1 MSICTCP
8 KCSHTTEIINTI
20 DFKTFGC
27 SNCGHVFTFQNSNSE
42 NYSFSSYK
50 NTQNMLSIGLKG
62 TFDNEIFEVVAVIV
76 KNLGW
81 YTYSREYTLQSQ
93 SGKFIYLSE
102 CNGHWIKLKEIDD
115 LDLKKFNRLDI
126 YYNNI
131 TYKKYD
137 NSKTDIV
144 YLAGFYDFQIKTSKV
159 YASEFICPP
168 YILSMDDFGGDH
180 VYHGEHI
187 TKNEIEKIF
196 KVNNLPSRS
205 SVGIVQPF
213 YVDFADTAK
222 IFIATIIFILL
233 IYILW
238 GQSSSQ
244 TVLST
249 SLNIDTYK
257 NKEYVS
263 PSFEFTGGASPLTIE
278 INAPVDN
285 SWAYTG
291 VSLVNENT
299 SEEQFAEQDIEY
311 YHGSS
316 GGESW
321 TEGRTNESFSFC
333 GVEPGKYHLAFTTSA
348 EERPNYIPP
357 GATYDPNQPITN
369 ESVNPSLEMSIKAT
383 LEKTPFWNVGFC
395 MLILAGGIVLLFGL
409 KYIFEVSRWN
419 DSSYS
424 PYKSEES

>member
-8 KCSHTTEIINTI
+8 ECSHTTEIINKI

-27 SNCGHVFTFQNSNSE
+27 SNCGHVFTFQNATSE

-62 TFDNEIFEVVAVIV
+62 TFDNEMFEVVAVIV

-81 YTYSREYTLQSQ
+81 YNYSREYTLQSQ

-115 LDLKKFNRLDI
+115 LNLKQFNRLDI

-137 NSKTDIV
+137 DSKTDII

-159 YASEFICPP
+159 HASEFICPP

-196 KVNNLPSRS
+196 KINNLSSRS

-222 IFIATIIFILL
+222 IFIATIIFMLL

-238 GQSSSQ
+238 GQSSTQ

-321 TEGRTNESFSFC
+321 TEGSTNEKFSFC

-348 EERPNYIPP
+348 EERVTYIPP
-357 GATYDPNQPITN
+357 GTTYETNQPIST
-369 ESVNPSLEMSIKAT
+369 ESANPSLEMSIKAT

-409 KYIFEVSRWN
+409 KYIFEVSRWS

>member
-1 MSICTCP
+1 MSVCTCP

-27 SNCGHVFTFQNSNSE
+27 SNCGHVFSFQNSNSE

-62 TFDNEIFEVVAVIV
+62 TFDNEMFEVVAVIV

-93 SGKFIYLSE
+93 SGKYIYLSE

-137 NSKTDIV
+137 DSKTDII

-196 KVNNLPSRS
+196 KVNNLPSKN

-213 YVDFADTAK
+213 YVDFVDTAK
-222 IFIATIIFILL
+222 IFVATIIIMLF

-238 GQSSSQ
+238 SQSSTQ

-257 NKEYVS
+257 SKEYVS
-263 PSFEFTGGASPLTIE
+263 PSFEFTGGASPLKIE

-311 YHGSS
+311 YHGNSD
-316 GGESW
+316 GESW
-321 TEGRTNESFSFC
+321 TEGTTNESFSFC

-348 EERPNYIPP
+348 EERSNYIPP
-357 GATYDPNQPITN
+357 GATYDPNQPITT

-409 KYIFEVSRWN
+409 KYIFEVSRWS